1 MVVSQPDRQR
11 RQALAKGRAKGRAK
25 GIAKALAIVLTG
37 ALLPVLS
44 AGAASSGAAGS
55 WKDGPPSFAQL
66 VEHVRPAVVNISTK
80 GKTHAAAGMQGQGPG
95 FPGSPP
101 LDESIPPFFRGH
113 PGFPGGGNSERE
125 FRAQGSGFIISA
137 EGLVVT
143 NNHVIENADEIEV
156 ITHAGDSGFI
166 ISAEGLVVTNNHVIE
181 NADEIEVITHAGDR
195 YPAIVKGRDPKTD
208 LALLEVKTDTPLP
221 FVELTSSDEAMVG
234 DWVIAVGNP
243 FGLGGSVTA
252 GIISARGRDIH
263 SGPFDDFLQI
273 DAPINRGN
281 SGGPLF
287 DTQGRVIGINTA
299 IYSPSGGSVGIGFAI
314 PSSMAM
320 DIIAQLDSEGS
331 VARGWL
337 GVQIQPVTEE
347 VAESLGLEAEH
358 GALVAAVMPDSPAQ
372 RAGVQAGDVILHMDG
387 EALQE
392 FKDLPRRIAAAK
404 AGTEVTFEVRRQGKT
419 RRLEV
424 EIGRLPS
431 EEAELARAGGGAAPD
446 TARLGVHLAA
456 LTPEARQRYGIPEES
471 SGVLVAGVERG
482 SPASQAG
489 IRPGSL
495 ISMVGQE
502 PVRSPDDVVAEVK
515 EAAKQER
522 SSVLLLVELRGEKRF
537 VAVKLTQA

>member
-1 MVVSQPDRQR
+1 MVANQPDRQR
-11 RQALAKGRAKGRAK
+11 RQGLARQGLARQSL
-25 GIAKALAIVLTG
+25 AKALAIVLTG

-44 AGAASSGAAGS
+44 AGAATSGAAGS

-66 VEHVRPAVVNISTK
+66 VAHVRPAVVNISTK
-80 GKTHAAAGMQGQGPG
+80 GKTRAAAGLQGQGPG
-95 FPGSPP
+95 FPGAPP
-101 LDESIPPFFRGH
+101 LDEGIPPFFRGH
-113 PGFPGGGNSERE
+113 PGFPGGGDTEHE

-143 NNHVIENADEIEV
+143 NNHVIE
-156 ITHAGDSGFI
+156 H
-166 ISAEGLVVTNNHVIE
+166 
-181 NADEIEVITHAGDR
+181 ADEIEVITHAGDR

-299 IYSPSGGSVGIGFAI
+299 IFSPSGGSVGIGFAI

-347 VAESLGLEAEH
+347 VAESLGLEAAR
-358 GALVAAVMPDSPAQ
+358 GALVAAVMPESPAQ
-372 RAGVQAGDVILHMDG
+372 RAGLQVGDVILRMDG
-387 EALQE
+387 ETLQE
-392 FKDLPRRIAAAK
+392 FKDLPRRVAAAK
-404 AGTEVTFEVRRQGKT
+404 AGSEVTFEVRRQGKT

-431 EEAELARAGGGAAPD
+431 EGAELARAGGGAVPD

-471 SGVLVAGVERG
+471 NGVLVAGVERG

-515 EAAKQER
+515 KAAKQER

-537 VAVKLTQA
+537 VAVKLVQA